1 MKSVL
6 FKLLS
11 GWTFLSLTQI
21 SFAINPL
28 QNQLDT
34 LIRKYNAKIGVAI
47 RFDNQET
54 ITVNDHIQYAMLS
67 TFKFPLALAVL
78 NTLDKNG
85 LPLNTEIYVTASDL
99 LHDTYSPLRDA
110 RPEGN
115 FKMGINEL
123 LKYSV
128 SLSDNN
134 ACDILIKYLG
144 GPAVIQNYL
153 TISGISGITIIATE
167 EMMHRTTNPYLNQ
180 AHPSAAVKLLEKF
193 VNKTLLS
200 APYQDFLE
208 KIMLETTTGPD
219 KLKGL
224 LPSATPVGHKTGSSD
239 RNADGLKA
247 ADNDM
252 GFVLLP
258 NGKHFTIAV
267 FIMDSMEN
275 DKTNASIIAKIAKA
289 AYDYYSDPKTKNH
302 E

>member
-99 LHDTYSPLRDA
+99 LHDTYSPLRDV

-115 FKMGINEL
+115 FKIGINEL

-144 GPAVIQNYL
+144 GHGLQGEGETL
-153 TISGISGITIIATE
+153 T
-167 EMMHRTTNPYLNQ
+167 
-180 AHPSAAVKLLEKF
+180 
-193 VNKTLLS
+193 LS
-200 APYQDFLE
+200 
-208 KIMLETTTGPD
+208 
-219 KLKGL
+219 
-224 LPSATPVGHKTGSSD
+224 
-239 RNADGLKA
+239 
-247 ADNDM
+247 
-252 GFVLLP
+252 
-258 NGKHFTIAV
+258 
-267 FIMDSMEN
+267 
-275 DKTNASIIAKIAKA
+275 
-289 AYDYYSDPKTKNH
+289 
-302 E
+302 

>member
-99 LHDTYSPLRDA
+99 LPDTYSPLRDA

-115 FKMGINEL
+115 FKIGINEL
-123 LKYSV
+123 LKYSI

-239 RNADGLKA
+239 RNANGQKA
-247 ADNDM
+247 GDNDV
-252 GFVLLP
+252 GFIRLP
-258 NGKHFTIAV
+258 DGRYFTIAV
-267 FIMDSMEN
+267 FIMDSAED
-275 DKTNASIIAKIAKA
+275 DKANALLIARIARS
-289 AYDYYSDPKTKNH
+289 AYEHYNQTPTH
-302 E
+302 